1 MEHIYG
7 LEEILNLSDIN
18 WEKETVNEYATN
30 GTQCNQLLTITKDT
44 FLDQVV
50 QEPTRVTETT
60 ANVLDLFFTNN
71 STLTNKVEV
80 IPGISDHEAV
90 FIESSLRPLKVKVPP
105 RKVFMY
111 KDIDYNPMK
120 DELRKFYGQ
129 YQESSKGKNVE
140 QLWTEFKDKIHSL
153 MNEHI
158 PTKLIRG
165 NKNKKPWISKE
176 VKSLIR
182 KRNKQYKKYKK
193 TKDKMDL
200 KRYKETKAHLQKAER
215 QSYWKYINNIIEI
228 GDPDQED
235 RPPKQK

>member
-1 MEHIYG
+1 VVCKRREVFLLISKKYDSSEP
-7 LEEILNLSDIN
+7 EELKVSAQDDIELAWVKIKTLGSNDLYIGSFYKPPGRSDPQYLDKLYSFITRIPTANGAHLWIGGDFNLGDIN

-90 FIESSLRPLKVKVPP
+90 FIESSLRPLKAKVPP

-111 KDIDYNPMK
+111 KGD
-120 DELRKFYGQ
+120 
-129 YQESSKGKNVE
+129 
-140 QLWTEFKDKIHSL
+140 L
-153 MNEHI
+153 M
-158 PTKLIRG
+158 
-165 NKNKKPWISKE
+165 
-176 VKSLIR
+176 
-182 KRNKQYKKYKK
+182 
-193 TKDKMDL
+193 
-200 KRYKETKAHLQKAER
+200 
-215 QSYWKYINNIIEI
+215 
-228 GDPDQED
+228 
-235 RPPKQK
+235 